1 MYLVDSILCFEGGVN
16 LFILLVL
23 FLADLLSCC
32 LLGGSASPDINNM
45 ELTGRTY
52 YKGSYLGDFSYKVP
66 YVSSLEGKLDSF
78 KAPLERHDVR
88 KIGGKG
94 SYRYNIAFLCKKVPE
109 DIMASDVPQ
118 LRTFIGQFKGDLNF
132 ADSNFICFYGA
143 YLMVPTGGPI
153 KGGIV
158 WLHGSGGVTQSTIDN
173 CNHFVNKGYVVL
185 CPDLF
190 FASGT
195 HSTIAQQLN
204 IPLENS
210 ILAAYQA
217 LFLLKTCRALDG
229 NPIGLVGESRG
240 GIVTDLCARRFYQ
253 EYLSS
258 LFQFDRFVV
267 VNGFPL
273 FSGPVEYP
281 DSPILLV
288 HGRHDDWTP
297 LAHTQR
303 HRDFMPRQTRLMV
316 FDCGHNVLSVKGSVR
331 KKAQIFHSCSV
342 EDRGDDGFL
351 PLTVGEGKVI
361 IYNGNWRLGA
371 LVPWS
376 YVPGFIRR
384 YFNVTEFNARETISW
399 RHFPSFLRQYSKT
412 QRVSVGHNNPII
424 RQQAL
429 AGIEDFLEE
438 RLREI

>member
-1 MYLVDSILCFEGGVN
+1 MN

-45 ELTGRTY
+45 ELTGERY

-66 YVSSLEGKLDSF
+66 YVSSLEGELDSF
-78 KAPLERHDVR
+78 KVPLERLDGR
-88 KIGGKG
+88 KIGDKG
-94 SYRYNIAFLCKKVPE
+94 AYKYNIAFLCKKVPE
-109 DIMASDVPQ
+109 DIMASDVPR

-132 ADSNFICFYGA
+132 ADSNFICSYCA
-143 YLMVPTGGPI
+143 CLMVPADGPI
-153 KGGIV
+153 KRGIV
-158 WLHGSGGVTQSTIDN
+158 WLHGSGGATTRTIDN

-190 FASGT
+190 FGSGVAST
-195 HSTIAQQLN
+195 TSQQLN

-217 LFLLKTCRALDG
+217 LFLMKTCRAFDG
-229 NPIGLVGESRG
+229 KPISLAGESRG
-240 GIVTDLCARRFYQ
+240 GIITDLCARRFYQ
-253 EYLSS
+253 EHLSS
-258 LFQFDRFVV
+258 FFKFDKFVV
-267 VNGFPL
+267 VDGFPL
-273 FSGPVEYP
+273 FSGPVEYA

-288 HGRHDDWTP
+288 HGRQDDWTP

-303 HRDFMPRQTRLMV
+303 HRGFMPRQTRLMV
-316 FDCGHNVLSVKGSVR
+316 FDCGHNVLCAQGSVR
-331 KKAQIFHSCSV
+331 KKAQTFHACSV
-342 EDRGDDGFL
+342 EGRGDDGFL
-351 PLTVGEGKVI
+351 PLTVGGDKVI

-371 LVPWS
+371 LFPWS

-399 RHFPSFLRQYSKT
+399 RHFPSFLRQYSTTK
-412 QRVSVGHNNPII
+412 RVSVGHNDPII